1 MPSSPA
7 FTSSTA
13 QTSSNPSF
21 SSPAPPPPATTFN
34 SPSLAAPNH
43 SELRVRFL
51 RFIKSRVHISQ
62 SLQAPIPPYLTA
74 SPQPSTWQTPSALS
88 LLCSIR
94 SQTRSPR
101 HPHRGTC
108 SAPSRAGAAFPG
120 SGCRNH
126 RQDRALRRA
135 PASQKAA
142 NSTKLLAGPQH
153 PSLPSQ
159 DLETQKNALVFPIPC
174 TYKHDFTHL
183 VHPPP
188 IKLFSNAQPAN
199 IDYRSPSPGPRKQLL
214 THATGTTELSTPKL
228 GTISGTPTHLQR
240 PGHVR
245 TPTSHARHPR
255 IGSA

>member
-21 SSPAPPPPATTFN
+21 SSPAPPPATTFN

-43 SELRVRFL
+43 SELRIRFL
-51 RFIKSRVHISQ
+51 RFINSRVHISQ

-88 LLCSIR
+88 LLCSMR

-108 SAPSRAGAAFPG
+108 SAPSRAGATLPG
-120 SGCRNH
+120 SGRRNH

-142 NSTKLLAGPQH
+142 NSTKLFAGPQH

-159 DLETQKNALVFPIPC
+159 DLETHKTPSS
-174 TYKHDFTHL
+174 
-183 VHPPP
+183 
-188 IKLFSNAQPAN
+188 FS
-199 IDYRSPSPGPRKQLL
+199 
-214 THATGTTELSTPKL
+214 
-228 GTISGTPTHLQR
+228 
-240 PGHVR
+240 
-245 TPTSHARHPR
+245 SHAHT
-255 IGSA
+255 STA

>member
-1 MPSSPA
+1 MA
-7 FTSSTA
+7 NT
-13 QTSSNPSF
+13 
-21 SSPAPPPPATTFN
+21 
-34 SPSLAAPNH
+34 
-43 SELRVRFL
+43 LR
-51 RFIKSRVHISQ
+51 S
-62 SLQAPIPPYLTA
+62 
-74 SPQPSTWQTPSALS
+74 LS
-88 LLCSIR
+88 LLCSMR
-94 SQTRSPR
+94 PQTRSPR

-174 TYKHDFTHL
+174 THKHGFTHL

-188 IKLFSNAQPAN
+188 NQAFFQGPTRQ
-199 IDYRSPSPGPRKQLL
+199 YRLSLSLPWPEEAALNPRN
-214 THATGTTELSTPKL
+214 
-228 GTISGTPTHLQR
+228 
-240 PGHVR
+240 GHNR
-245 TPTSHARHPR
+245 ALNPQAWNDIRHPHSPPAPR
-255 IGSA
+255 ACSYAHVPRPAPSYR